1 MERLWD
7 NTTASPFPWPMRSE
21 DGASGQ
27 AATRCVILGVAR
39 AALKNDSCVHTGRA
53 HHDMPSAEI
62 ITIGTEILLGEIV
75 DTNTRHL
82 ALTLRD
88 LGVDIYRTTTIG
100 DNTERIAAAISEAM
114 QRAEIIITTGGLG
127 PTVDDPTREAVAHA
141 VGVNTEFREE
151 LWKQVV
157 QTISRY
163 GRRPAENQRR
173 QAVVPEGAIAV
184 PNPVGTAPAFIV
196 EFSLSRRSPSRPEG
210 ELMQGAII
218 SLPGVPNEMEHIL
231 HESVVPYLQN
241 RYALRHVIKVRVLHC
256 AGLGEGMI
264 DEKID
269 DLERLAN
276 PTVGLAA
283 HTGVVDVRIT
293 AKAETEAAAQAL
305 IDGLEADVRRRLGN
319 VVFGVDEDRLDAVAL
334 AEVAR
339 RGWSL
344 VAVEFGAGGLLARSI
359 PRTIA
364 SQDFLPADLINA
376 VRTARSDN
384 RADVALGVAVDPEQH
399 SADMVLITPRGEKTH
414 HISYGGPPRS
424 LPKWATNLALNW
436 LRTSAQ
442 ELP

>member
-1 MERLWD
+1 
-7 NTTASPFPWPMRSE
+7 
-21 DGASGQ
+21 
-27 AATRCVILGVAR
+27 
-39 AALKNDSCVHTGRA
+39 
-53 HHDMPSAEI
+53 MPSAEI

-127 PTVDDPTREAVAHA
+127 PTVDDPTREAVAQA
-141 VGVNTEFREE
+141 VGVVTEFREE
-151 LWKQVV
+151 LWEQVV

-163 GRRPAENQRR
+163 GRKPAENQKR
-173 QAVVPEGAIAV
+173 QAVVPEGAIAIR
-184 PNPVGTAPAFIV
+184 NPVGTAPAFIV
-196 EFSLSRRSPSRPEG
+196 EFTSARRVGASPEAV
-210 ELMQGAII
+210 EVTGAII

-256 AGLGEGMI
+256 AGLGEGTI
-264 DEKID
+264 DEKVE

-293 AKAETEAAAQAL
+293 AKAESEAAANSL
-305 IDGLEADVRRRLGN
+305 IADVERDVRQRLGDA
-319 VVFGVDEDRLDAVAL
+319 VFGVDEDRLDTVALEAVA
-334 AEVAR
+334 R
-339 RGWSL
+339 HGWSL

-359 PRTIA
+359 PKTIA
-364 SQDFLPADLINA
+364 SQDFVPTDLIKA
-376 VRTARSDN
+376 VRTARADN
-384 RADVALGVAVDPEQH
+384 GADVGLGISVDVEH
-399 SADMVLITPRGEKTH
+399 HAAEMVLITPRGEKTH
-414 HISYGGPPRS
+414 HITYGGPPRS
-424 LPKWATNLALNW
+424 LPRWATNLALNW

-442 ELP
+442 ELS